1 MCNFQLYVNHAF
13 DWSSCE
19 FIERFTKKW
28 GSFMKICS
36 LYRYQIVNHLTCK
49 LIRRISSQVTHLISY
64 TKAKRSLVFL
74 HHHIDQI
81 LKIIQITNVQ
91 IKTELHQMN
100 EIDVH
105 VCILPLCAIVQDN

>member
-1 MCNFQLYVNHAF
+1 MLKDRWF
-13 DWSSCE
+13 
-19 FIERFTKKW
+19 
-28 GSFMKICS
+28 
-36 LYRYQIVNHLTCK
+36 
-49 LIRRISSQVTHLISY
+49 
-64 TKAKRSLVFL
+64 FL

-105 VCILPLCAIVQDN
+105 VYILPLCAIVQDN